1 VSAEERDADEAKP
14 PRLTDQLFGHAGIEA
29 ALLAAYRGGRVPHA
43 FMLIGQK
50 GIGKATLAYRL
61 ARFVLAHP
69 DPAAAGVQ
77 TATSLATDPEHPVA
91 RRVAAQAHGDLLV
104 LQRTPNDKGVLRQQI
119 AVEDVRRTVS
129 FFGATAGEGGW
140 RVAIVDAVDE
150 LNRAGA
156 NALLKVLEEPPQ
168 RALLLLVCHSASR
181 VLPTLRSR
189 CSIIPMR
196 PLLQSDVANALAAS
210 VGSPI
215 DDPQVEAAAAAA
227 DGSVARALAFLDAD
241 ALALRQRTLDEL
253 DRLPSLDTNTLHAL
267 GDALA
272 GTDPRP
278 LGAFVDTVNSWLS
291 RWLDRK
297 SNDTGALAR
306 LERLAEAWER
316 INAAARDAET
326 YNLERKPLVFS
337 VFGLLA
343 EATRG

>member
-1 VSAEERDADEAKP
+1 VSAEERDVDEAKP
-14 PRLTDQLFGHAGIEA
+14 PRLTDRLFGHAGTEA
-29 ALLAAYRGGRVPHA
+29 ALLTTYRGGRVPHA

-50 GIGKATLAYRL
+50 GIGKATLAYRM

-69 DPAAAGVQ
+69 DPAALAVQ
-77 TATSLATDPEHPVA
+77 AATSLAIDPQHPVA

-104 LQRTPNDKGVLRQQI
+104 LERTLNDKGVLRQQI
-119 AVEDVRRTVS
+119 AVEDVRRTVA

-181 VLPTLRSR
+181 ALPTLRSR
-189 CSIIPMR
+189 CSIVPMR
-196 PLLQSDVANALAAS
+196 PLTQSDVASALAAS
-210 VGSPI
+210 VGSAV
-215 DDPQVEAAAAAA
+215 DDPPVEAAAAAA
-227 DGSVARALAFLDAD
+227 DGSVARAFAFLDED

-253 DRLPSLDTNTLHAL
+253 DRLPSLNTNTLHAL

-278 LGAFVDTVNSWLS
+278 LSAFVDTVNGWLS
-291 RWLDRK
+291 RWLDRTG
-297 SNDTGALAR
+297 NDTGALAR

>member
-1 VSAEERDADEAKP
+1 MSADEPDIDEAAP
-14 PRLTDQLFGHAGIEA
+14 PRVTDKLFGHGGTEA
-29 ALLAAYRGGRVPHA
+29 ALLAAYRSGRVPHA

-50 GIGKATLAYRL
+50 GIGKATLAYRM

-69 DPAAAGVQ
+69 DPAAASVH
-77 TATSLATDPEHPVA
+77 TATSLAVAPEHPVA
-91 RRVAAQAHGDLLV
+91 RRVAAQAHGDLLI
-104 LQRTPNDKGVLRQQI
+104 LERTPNEKGVLRQQI
-119 AVEDVRRTVS
+119 AVDDVRRTIS

-156 NALLKVLEEPPQ
+156 NALLKVLEEPPE
-168 RALLLLVCHSASR
+168 RALLLLVCHLASR

-189 CSIIPMR
+189 CSALAMR
-196 PLLQSDVANALAAS
+196 PLAQSDVARALAAS
-210 VGSPI
+210 VGSAEN
-215 DDPQVEAAAAAA
+215 DPRIEAAAAAA
-227 DGSVARALAFLDAD
+227 DGSVARALAFLDED
-241 ALALRQRTLDEL
+241 ALALRQRALEEL
-253 DRLPSLDTNTLHAL
+253 ERLPSVNANALHAL

-278 LGAFVDTVNSWLS
+278 LGAFVDTVNIWLS
-291 RWLDRK
+291 QNLDHH
-297 SNDTGALAR
+297 SAMDGGLAR
-306 LERLAEAWER
+306 LERLAEAGEQ
-316 INAAARDAET
+316 INAAARDTET